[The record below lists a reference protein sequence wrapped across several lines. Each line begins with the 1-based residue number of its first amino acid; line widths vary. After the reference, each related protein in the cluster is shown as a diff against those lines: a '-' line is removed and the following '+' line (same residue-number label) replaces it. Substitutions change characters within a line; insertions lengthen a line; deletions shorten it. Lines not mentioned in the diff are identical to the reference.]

1 MTPPVRAVLPTF
13 QQELDPLLLMPVR
26 LFIACLLA
34 DGEWNDDIAVRSALQ
49 LGERSFVTHVECLRG
64 AGYLEVRT
72 QGGRKRLRLTP
83 LGGDRFAEHV
93 GALSRV
99 TFAAVKLLPTT
110 RHLGVTPSRDGRERR
125 LEGQHAESIDDQS

>member
-1 MTPPVRAVLPTF
+1 VTPPVRAVLPTF

-34 DGEWNDDIAVRSALQ
+34 DGEWSDDIAVRSALQ
-49 LGERSFVTHVECLRG
+49 LGERSFVTHVECLRA
-64 AGYLEVRT
+64 AGYLDVRA
-72 QGGRKRLRLTP
+72 QGDRKKLRLTS

-99 TFAAVKLLPTT
+99 TFAAVKLLPAT
-110 RHLGVTPSRDGRERR
+110 RCPRDDGTVVC
-125 LEGQHAESIDDQS
+125 GPH

>member
-34 DGEWNDDIAVRSALQ
+34 DGEWSDDIAVRSALQ
-49 LGERSFVTHVECLRG
+49 LGERSFVTHVMCLRA
-64 AGYLEVRT
+64 AGYLEVRA
-72 QGGRKRLRLTP
+72 QGDRRKLRLTL
-83 LGGDRFAEHV
+83 LGGDRFADHV

-99 TFAAVKLLPTT
+99 TFAAVELLPTT
-110 RHLGVTPSRDGRERR
+110 RRPRGNAGL
-125 LEGQHAESIDDQS
+125 

>member
-34 DGEWNDDIAVRSALQ
+34 DGEWSDDIAVRSALQ
-49 LGERSFVTHVECLRG
+49 LGDRSFVTHVECLRA

-72 QGGRKRLRLTP
+72 QGDRKKLRLTS

-99 TFAAVKLLPTT
+99 TFAAVKLLPTA
-110 RHLGVTPSRDGRERR
+110 RRSR
-125 LEGQHAESIDDQS
+125 SDDNL

>member
-34 DGEWNDDIAVRSALQ
+34 DGGWSDDIAVRSALQ
-49 LGERSFVTHVECLRG
+49 LGERFFVTHVECLRA

-72 QGGRKRLRLTP
+72 QGDRKKLRLTS
-83 LGGDRFAEHV
+83 LGGDRFTEHI

-110 RHLGVTPSRDGRERR
+110 RRPRGD
-125 LEGQHAESIDDQS
+125 AEL

>member
-1 MTPPVRAVLPTF
+1 MTPSVRAVLPTF

-34 DGEWNDDIAVRSALQ
+34 DGEWSDDIAVRSALQ
-49 LGERSFVTHVECLRG
+49 LGERSFTTHVECLRA

-72 QGGRKRLRLTP
+72 QGGRTKLRMAP

-110 RHLGVTPSRDGRERR
+110 RRPRGDGE
-125 LEGQHAESIDDQS
+125 L

>member
-1 MTPPVRAVLPTF
+1 VQAVLPTF

-49 LGERSFVTHVECLRG
+49 LGERSFVPHVDCLRA

-72 QGGRKRLRLTP
+72 RGDRKKLRLTP

-110 RHLGVTPSRDGRERR
+110 RRPRVDADE
-125 LEGQHAESIDDQS
+125 